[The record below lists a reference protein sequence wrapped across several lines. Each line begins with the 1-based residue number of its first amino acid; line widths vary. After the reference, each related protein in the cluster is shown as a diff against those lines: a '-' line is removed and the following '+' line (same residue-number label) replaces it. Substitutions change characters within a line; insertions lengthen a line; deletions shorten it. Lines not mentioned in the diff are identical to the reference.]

1 MFTLSKILVI
11 SFTPSSISKLKSF
24 HKMQVGVVG
33 VSFFME
39 KTDEE
44 GIF

>member
-1 MFTLSKILVI
+1 MLTLSKVLLIL
-11 SFTPSSISKLKSF
+11 FTPSSISKLKSF
-24 HKMQVGVVG
+24 HKMQVGVI
-33 VSFFME
+33 FFME